1 MHNLKDLHLRDAQ
14 PEESPV
20 PQCHTD
26 FEYEA
31 EVILIV
37 FESCGK
43 RFYAEF
49 LESIDRINKR
59 ESELGREGKNTPPP
73 CPNVNVD
80 ESVCRGKTIS
90 RESPSQPGVS
100 VPTGGFQH

>member
-14 PEESPV
+14 PEEPPV

-26 FEYEA
+26 FEYET

-59 ESELGREGKNTPPP
+59 ESELGREGKNTPPRAP
-73 CPNVNVD
+73 MSMLTKACVEKKP
-80 ESVCRGKTIS
+80 IS
-90 RESPSQPGVS
+90 REPPSQPGV
-100 VPTGGFQH
+100 FQH